1 MKFLFRLFLGFLALF
16 GAFSPETVS
25 ADKTNVTITGA
36 SVGFRGCYKDGYLT
50 PATVR
55 FTAEG
60 GEGETVRVV
69 LESIDPDGT
78 PTYWET
84 VVPLSDAEGERC
96 VETFFM
102 SGRENAPL
110 TIRLISSG
118 TGEILAE
125 SVLKPEGLPLPL
137 RRDESD
143 SDDGAFLFP
152 KPIDARQPIWLV
164 VGGKTDA
171 MAAMLNSLQ
180 LSAERTPILVALGAL
195 DELPGRRD
203 GLESVDL
210 VILNASDR
218 TAFTGA
224 GKGDSVL
231 KEWLALGGKTVL
243 FGSAESLDLLA
254 PGGVLAD
261 FVPGE
266 VDSEHPSQLRAAP
279 SLVRFVPKAKNLVML
294 GSLDSPYLTFPRL
307 TAAASDARIDLN
319 EEEKILLARRPV
331 GFGMS
336 LFFAADPNVSPL
348 ADWNGRNGLLMKI
361 FASEVER
368 LTAQAGQTG
377 LMRLGYRDLAGQ
389 LRSALDRFDGIRPFS
404 FSLVFTF
411 MILFVAA
418 IGPIDWFVT
427 HRILSRPN
435 LTWMTFPVWLVL
447 FSLLA
452 VWLGGGSR
460 LKQYRMNVAEI
471 ADFDAET
478 GGLRDTLWGVIYAP
492 EDARLDVTA
501 VPAGDPDD
509 SQTELAWFG
518 LAGTGLGGISS
529 PIRGYAPMTDG
540 YTFDGAVLCRFPV
553 PIRSTRSIRG
563 SRSGKGTPTASRLTD
578 EEGRLSGKLSN
589 PFDVPMKDAMLLYA
603 GHAWFLGTLPPG
615 DSDFDPSAP
624 KTDAVQRTLTGAN
637 NPFEL
642 RGVDTQNAPVRERY
656 SDMATD
662 PAAILRVA
670 AFYRLAGGR
679 AALGLGNEGM
689 AGLDASDALDAGR
702 AVLLAEIESEPT
714 SFAVASESGKT
725 APVGRRSILARVWVP
740 VDRIG
745 REDRP

>member
-1 MKFLFRLFLGFLALF
+1 MKLFFPLFLGFLALF
-16 GAFSPETVS
+16 GAVSPEIVS
-25 ADKTNVTITGA
+25 AERPNAALTGV
-36 SVGFRGCYKDGYLT
+36 SVGFHGCYKDGYLT

-78 PTYWET
+78 PTYRET
-84 VVPLSDAEGERC
+84 AVPLSQGECR
-96 VETFFM
+96 VETLLM
-102 SGRENAPL
+102 SGRESAPL
-110 TIRLISSG
+110 MIRIVSSE
-118 TGEILAE
+118 TGELLAE
-125 SVLKPEGLPLPL
+125 SVLKPEGLAPPL
-137 RRDESD
+137 RRGESD

-171 MAAMLNSLQ
+171 AAGMLSSLQ
-180 LSAERTPILVALGAL
+180 LPAERTPILVSLDTL
-195 DELPGRRD
+195 DELPDRPD

-218 TAFTGA
+218 AAFAGA
-224 GKGDSVL
+224 EKGGSVL

-254 PGGVLAD
+254 AGGVLAD

-266 VDSEHPSQLRAAP
+266 VDPGHPAQLRAAP

-319 EEEKILLARRPV
+319 EEEKILLARHPV
-331 GFGMS
+331 GFGTS
-336 LFFAADPNVSPL
+336 LFFAADPNISPL

-389 LRSALDRFDGIRPFS
+389 LRSALDRFDGIRPFP
-404 FSLVFTF
+404 FSVVFTL
-411 MILFVAA
+411 MVLFVAV

-427 HRILSRPN
+427 HRVLGRPN
-435 LTWMTFPVWLVL
+435 LTWATFPLWLVL

-452 VWLGGGSR
+452 VWLGRGSG

-478 GGLRDTLWGVIYAP
+478 GRVRDTLWGGIYAP
-492 EDARLDVTA
+492 EDARLVLTS
-501 VPAGDPDD
+501 VPTGDSAD
-509 SQTELAWFG
+509 SRTELAWFG

-529 PIRGYAPMTDG
+529 PIRGYAALTDG
-540 YTFDGAVLCRFPV
+540 YTFDGAVLRRFPV
-553 PIRSTRSIRG
+553 PIRSTRSVRG
-563 SRSGKGTPTASRLTD
+563 SRRGNGTPAASRLTD
-578 EEGRLSGKLSN
+578 DEGRLSGKLSN
-589 PFDVPMKDAMLLYA
+589 PFGEPMKDAILIYG

-642 RGVDTQNAPVRERY
+642 RGLDAQSAPARERY
-656 SDMATD
+656 SDTATD
-662 PAAILRVA
+662 SSAILRAA

-679 AALGLGNEGM
+679 AALGLGDEGM

-702 AVLLAEIESEPT
+702 AVLLAEIDTEPT
-714 SFAVASESGKT
+714 SLAVVSDTGKT
-725 APVGRRSILARVWVP
+725 VPVGRRSVLARVWVP

-745 REDRP
+745 KEDRP

>member
-1 MKFLFRLFLGFLALF
+1 MKFFFRLFLGFLAFFVAVSL
-16 GAFSPETVS
+16 ETVS
-25 ADKTNVTITGA
+25 AEHAKVAITGV
-36 SVGFRGCYKDGYLT
+36 SVGFCGCYKDGYLT
-50 PATVR
+50 PTTVR
-55 FTAEG
+55 FTAEEG
-60 GEGETVRVV
+60 GSETARVV

-78 PTYWET
+78 PTYRET
-84 VVPLSDAEGERC
+84 VVPPSEGERC
-96 VETFFM
+96 VEMFFM

-110 TIRLISSG
+110 TVRVISSG

-143 SDDGAFLFP
+143 SDDSAFVFP
-152 KPIDARQPIWLV
+152 KPVDARQPIWLV

-171 MAAMLNSLQ
+171 VAGMLNSLQ
-180 LSAERTPILVALGAL
+180 LSAERTPILVSVRAL
-195 DELPGRRD
+195 DALPGRPC

-218 TAFTGA
+218 TAFIGA
-224 GKGDSVL
+224 EKGKSVL

-261 FVPGE
+261 FMPGE

-307 TAAASDARIDLN
+307 TAAADARIDLN

-331 GFGMS
+331 GFGTS

-389 LRSALDRFDGIRPFS
+389 LRSALDRFDGIRPFP
-404 FSLVFTF
+404 FSLVFTL
-411 MILFVAA
+411 MVLFVAA
-418 IGPIDWFVT
+418 IGPVDWFVT
-427 HRILSRPN
+427 HRILGRPN
-435 LTWMTFPVWLVL
+435 LTWMTFPVCLVL
-447 FSLLA
+447 FSFLA

-471 ADFDAET
+471 ADLDAET
-478 GGLRDTLWGVIYAP
+478 GRRRDTLWGGIYAP
-492 EDARLDVTA
+492 EDARLEMTA
-501 VPAGDPDD
+501 ASAGDPGEA
-509 SQTELAWFG
+509 QTELVWFG

-529 PIRGYAPMTDG
+529 PIRGYAPTTDG
-540 YTFDGAVLCRFPV
+540 YTFDGAALRRFPI
-553 PIRSTRSIRG
+553 PIRSTRSVRG
-563 SRSGKGTPTASRLTD
+563 FRLGKGAPTASRLTD

-589 PFDVPMKDAMLLYA
+589 PFDVPMKDAMLIYA

-624 KTDAVQRTLTGAN
+624 KTEAVQRTLTGAN

-642 RGVDTQNAPVRERY
+642 RGIDTQRGPVRERY
-656 SDMATD
+656 SDTATD
-662 PAAILRVA
+662 PASILRVA

-702 AVLLAEIESEPT
+702 AVLFAEVESEPT
-714 SFAVASESGKT
+714 SLAVSSESGKT
-725 APVGRRSILARVWVP
+725 AFVGRRSVLARVWIP

-745 REDRP
+745 KEDRP